1 MNKNILRHDPV
12 EYNWY
17 VAGIGLGTLLGFA
30 VFIYG
35 GNFLVTMI
43 QQHESPLNCVIGG
56 VLLITAIIQIKKMIA
71 IPSTIRY
78 NK

>member
-1 MNKNILRHDPV
+1 MNKDILRPDPA

-35 GNFLVTMI
+35 GNFLVTII
-43 QQHESPLNCVIGG
+43 QQHESMLNCVIGA
-56 VLLITAIIQIKKMIA
+56 VLLVTAIIQIKKMIA
-71 IPSTIRY
+71 IPATVRY